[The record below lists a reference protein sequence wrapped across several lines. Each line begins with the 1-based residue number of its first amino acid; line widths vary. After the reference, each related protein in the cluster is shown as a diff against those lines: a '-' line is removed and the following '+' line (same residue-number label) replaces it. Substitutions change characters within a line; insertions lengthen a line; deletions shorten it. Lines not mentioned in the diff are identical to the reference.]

1 MNRVLIP
8 PTLSAPPVP
17 PGAQTR
23 AQRWS
28 GETMGTTWSVVA
40 MLVQEADADALEQGI
55 RAVLDSVIAQMSN
68 WEADSDVSR
77 FNRAPA
83 DTWVALPADCV
94 RVLACALQV
103 ARDSGGAYD
112 PSAGPLVDL
121 WGFGPAP
128 RRCAPPAPDQVAQV
142 RQQCGWDRIEL
153 DIDGGR
159 ALQPGG
165 VSLDFCAIAKG
176 FAVDAVAQYLESEG
190 VAHHLTEIG
199 GELRGHGVKPD
210 GLPWWVQLETPP
222 DGAVAAQEQTLVA
235 MYGLSVA
242 TSGDYWR
249 FFDSEG
255 RRYAHTIDP
264 RTGYPASHALAS
276 VTVLHTECMMA
287 DALSTALTVLG
298 PQAGM
303 EHARRHGIAARFLV
317 RTPGGFDEH
326 LSPAFAAMLA

>member
-1 MNRVLIP
+1 LNRVLIP
-8 PTLSAPPVP
+8 LSLSAPPVP
-17 PGAQTR
+17 PGAQAR
-23 AQRWS
+23 AQRWA

-40 MLVQEADADALEQGI
+40 MLPAQADADALEQGI
-55 RAVLDSVIAQMSN
+55 RAVLDGVIAQMSN
-68 WEADSDVSR
+68 WAPDSDVSR
-77 FNRAPA
+77 FNRAA
-83 DTWVALPADCV
+83 AGTWVALPADCL

-128 RRCAPPAPDQVAQV
+128 RCSAPPAHGQVVQA
-142 RQQCGWDRIEL
+142 RRQCGWGRVQL
-153 DIDGGR
+153 DADGGR

-176 FAVDAVAQYLESEG
+176 FAVDAVAQYLQAHG

-210 GLPWWVQLETPP
+210 GMPWWVALETPP
-222 DGAVAAQEQTLVA
+222 GGGAATQEQTLVA
-235 MYGLSVA
+235 LHGLSVA
-242 TSGDYWR
+242 TSGDYRR

-276 VTVLHTECMMA
+276 VTVLHAECMMA